1 MEPTAHIRPCKNQ
14 GDIGMITKYKVTYLS
29 EWGFTYIIFNS
40 FSELE
45 KWSENNKEK
54 IHSYSLIKSRRY

>member
-1 MEPTAHIRPCKNQ
+1 
-14 GDIGMITKYKVTYLS
+14 MITKYKVTYLS
-29 EWGFTYIIFNS
+29 DWGFTHIIFSS